1 MATLAGLSDKIKEEN
16 ERDRLREEWL
26 VQLPYMALQL
36 LKNTSFEDYAALRM
50 SGSIDTRPTEEILA
64 EVEEVRRLTG
74 VK

>member
-1 MATLAGLSDKIKEEN
+1 MVALAGLSDKIKEEN

-26 VQLPYMALQL
+26 VQLPYMALKL

-50 SGSIDTRPTEEILA
+50 SGNIDTRPTEEILA